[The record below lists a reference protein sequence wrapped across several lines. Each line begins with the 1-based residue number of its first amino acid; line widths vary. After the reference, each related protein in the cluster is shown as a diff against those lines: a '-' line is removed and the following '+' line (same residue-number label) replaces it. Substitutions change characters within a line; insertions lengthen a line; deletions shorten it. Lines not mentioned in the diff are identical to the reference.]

1 MPTPLKRSNNIPVIL
16 FLCICAGF
24 LHPSATILTPAYA
37 EDGTAASS
45 VSEADTFARWLDEL
59 RQEALGKG
67 ISESTLDA
75 TLSRLKAPT
84 KRIIELDRN
93 QPEQKLTLATYL
105 EQRLTPERIAKGKA
119 MLQQHAPLLEQIKEQ
134 FGIPP
139 RFIVALWGL
148 ETSYGAYTGGFS
160 VIQALATLAYD
171 ERRSTYFRGELIQAL
186 KIVDAGHIKAEE
198 MQGSWA
204 GAMGQ
209 CQFMP
214 SSFSNHAMDGDGDG
228 RIDIWNSIPD
238 VLTSAANY
246 LHEAGWETG
255 YTWGRTV
262 QVPETLNQDLLGLDT
277 RMLLQEWA
285 DLGVKRARGAPLPT
299 VDIEASLIQPDGAG
313 GDAWLVYH
321 NFRVILKWNRSN
333 AFAVA
338 VGTLADSLRL

>member
-1 MPTPLKRSNNIPVIL
+1 MRNHIL
-16 FLCICAGF
+16 VVMFVCTCAGGMG
-24 LHPSATILTPAYA
+24 LYPASLPQAYA
-37 EDGTAASS
+37 EEAPSS
-45 VSEADTFARWLDEL
+45 IDASEADPFTRWL
-59 RQEALGKG
+59 EALRHEALNKG

-75 TLSRLKAPT
+75 ALSRVEAPT
-84 KRIIELDRN
+84 QRIIELDRN
-93 QPEQKLTLATYL
+93 QPEQKLSLATYL

-119 MLQQHAPLLEQIKEQ
+119 MLEKHASLLEQIKHQ
-134 FGIPP
+134 FGVPP

-148 ETSYGAYTGGFS
+148 ETSYGGYTGGFY

-171 ERRSTYFRGELIQAL
+171 ERRSAYFRGELLQAL
-186 KIVDAGHIKAEE
+186 QIIGAGHIEADK

-214 SSFSNHAMDGDGDG
+214 SSFSNHAMDGDSDG
-228 RIDIWNSIPD
+228 VIDIWSSIPD

-255 YTWGRTV
+255 YTWGRKV
-262 QVPETLNQDLLGLDT
+262 QVPEQLDQTLVGLDT
-277 RMLLQEWA
+277 RMPLQKWA
-285 DLGVKRARGAPLPT
+285 DHGVKRANGSPLPG
-299 VDIEASLIQPDGAG
+299 VDIEASLIRPDGAT

-333 AFAVA
+333 AFGIA
-338 VGTLADSLRL
+338 VGTLADALRD